1 MRDADAGRPYKL
13 AIFDFDGTLADSAAW
28 LWGVVGEV
36 ADRFGFRAPSEADY
50 AVLRGQDGHTVMRH
64 LGVPAWKLPRIA
76 AHMRALAARDA
87 GQIRLF
93 PGAGETLRRLHAGGV
108 ALAVVSSNAEANVR
122 RVLGPEHAALIG
134 RYECGAALFGK
145 AARFRRVLLRCGVV
159 PADAL
164 CIGDEL
170 RDLQAARAAG
180 VAFGAVS
187 WGYAAPD
194 VLRAHGA
201 AVVFGAMEEI
211 AAEVLDE
218 TVPAVP
224 ATPVAASPV
233 AASPSAGARAV
244 DPRWRSAL

>member
-1 MRDADAGRPYKL
+1 MRQAGAGRPYKL
-13 AIFDFDGTLADSAAW
+13 AIFDFDGTLADSAVW
-28 LWGVVGEV
+28 LRGVVGEV
-36 ADRFGFRAPSEADY
+36 ADRFGFRVPTEADY
-50 AVLRGQDGHTVMRH
+50 AAFRGQDGSAIMRH

-76 AHMRALAARDA
+76 AHMRVLAARDA

-145 AARFRRVLLRCGVV
+145 AARFRRVLLRCGVA

-164 CIGDEL
+164 CIGDEV
-170 RDLQAARAAG
+170 RDVKAARDAG
-180 VAFGAVS
+180 IAFGAVS
-187 WGYAAPD
+187 WGYAAPE

-201 AVVFGAMEEI
+201 AVVFGTVEEI
-211 AAEVLDE
+211 AAEVLDG
-218 TVPAVP
+218 AVR
-224 ATPVAASPV
+224 AVSVTPGAASPV
-233 AASPSAGARAV
+233 AGGRAV
-244 DPRWRSAL
+244 ESR